1 VVVKEGCG
9 GVYIFI
15 AACLCHAHP
24 FSLSLSG
31 QGRDGK
37 KGGVHQGLFCN
48 FGCSTR
54 LSQNHW
60 FM

>member
-1 VVVKEGCG
+1 MKKIENFEEGRKRETKKSSWCLRRGVGKG

-31 QGRDGK
+31 Q
-37 KGGVHQGLFCN
+37 
-48 FGCSTR
+48 
-54 LSQNHW
+54 
-60 FM
+60 